1 MLQTLAGFDYSFMRF
16 RCFVKALRPAQM
28 KADSYKADSTWLTD
42 VHQKLTVFWM
52 GNGSMIYGL
61 IWPSFVGL
69 VLSLLEL
76 LRKRIW
82 PQFRPLLQ
90 LGRSLAIM
98 VAMTAMIN
106 RFRIGTIRLVSH
118 WESWGYEWNYVYLCM
133 ICLSNE
139 SLHKGFSL
147 QWSRQPELHEDH
159 VLLWTAANVDV
170 FVQETFRPL

>member
-1 MLQTLAGFDYSFMRF
+1 MNALSGWYLSSWAFIFLVLQTFAGFDYSFMRF
-16 RCFVKALRPAQM
+16 SLFCRGIAPR
-28 KADSYKADSTWLTD
+28 ADESRQLQGWQHLVDRSTPKVDRFLDGKWLYD
-42 VHQKLTVFWM
+42 
-52 GNGSMIYGL
+52 
-61 IWPSFVGL
+61 IWPSFVLL
-69 VLSLLEL
+69 VLAFLEL
-76 LRKRIW
+76 LGKRIW

-147 QWSRQPELHEDH
+147 QWSL
-159 VLLWTAANVDV
+159 
-170 FVQETFRPL
+170 